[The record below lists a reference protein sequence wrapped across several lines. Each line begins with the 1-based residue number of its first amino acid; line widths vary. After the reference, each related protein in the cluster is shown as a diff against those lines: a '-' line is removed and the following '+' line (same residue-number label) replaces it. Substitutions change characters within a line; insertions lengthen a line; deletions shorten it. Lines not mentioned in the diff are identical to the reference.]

1 MGVWI
6 TCRSPAPSE
15 IVLCKTKQMC
25 PGLAPSEGTAPAAA
39 RSPAPGLN
47 PRQHLKE
54 RGRAVLQLTRALRE
68 LRARGAARLHRA
80 PRCHQAGAAAPAL
93 HQLCAASG
101 EATSKQSWPR
111 LAPGA
116 GAGAGTLG
124 AAPRLLP
131 WGNFSLGT
139 GRPPRSSASPQR
151 AEGSPGSLL
160 SLRLSRDT
168 LLCSRRFRHA
178 SHLPAQ
184 LTPPQQPSSLPPNAG
199 LATQSTPDLL
209 CQHSRPGFHN
219 PRGRQSTAA
228 LLPGAQPHARPGLR
242 ARAGDGPG
250 CRVHGP

>member
-1 MGVWI
+1 
-6 TCRSPAPSE
+6 
-15 IVLCKTKQMC
+15 MC
-25 PGLAPSEGTAPAAA
+25 
-39 RSPAPGLN
+39 
-47 PRQHLKE
+47 
-54 RGRAVLQLTRALRE
+54 
-68 LRARGAARLHRA
+68 RA

-101 EATSKQSWPR
+101 EATSKRSWPH

-116 GAGAGTLG
+116 GAGVGTLG

-131 WGNFSLGT
+131 LGQFFPGHWEAPQVLSL
-139 GRPPRSSASPQR
+139 SPESRGQ
-151 AEGSPGSLL
+151 PWVTLLL
-160 SLRLSRDT
+160 SLNLSRDT

-228 LLPGAQPHARPGLR
+228 LLPGAQPQARPGLR

-250 CRVHGP
+250 AAGCTAPEPSQGRERWLRSRQTR